1 MKQLGE
7 YNRLYQ
13 STIEELKTK
22 NPQATMIDFLAIL
35 VDSLDKQEFIIKAI
49 KDIQPNIDDEDLEL
63 MTYEQLL
70 YFITKVY
77 ELNFFTSRMNLT
89 EKEKEIMN
97 QVKASLG
104 LQV

>member
-1 MKQLGE
+1 
-7 YNRLYQ
+7 
-13 STIEELKTK
+13 
-22 NPQATMIDFLAIL
+22 
-35 VDSLDKQEFIIKAI
+35 
-49 KDIQPNIDDEDLEL
+49 